1 LYHGESDNVN
11 DNHNPDLFVT
21 NLAAI
26 AKNYP
31 GKPIFQTEYDRG
43 DWFNTAWLMHNALV
57 HGNVSAYL
65 YWGLFWDVQT
75 GSPLVALENPW
86 NRSGWKTSEGYRM
99 TDAYY
104 AFRQFSKFIDPGWKR
119 ITATVDS
126 NPLRISAFISADGDS
141 LTAVALNVSQTPVPL
156 SLDLGGYL
164 VSSGRMIRT
173 SQAEKGVDLGPFD
186 ASIQIDLPGRSIT
199 TIVLQGTPSAV
210 KREESRPSGFF
221 LESNYPN
228 PFNSQTFIRFG
239 LSRRTDAVLRFADLM
254 GRTVRELRL
263 GVLPAGTHRVR
274 FNATGLAAGV
284 YVFRL
289 ETGEGM
295 SAAGKMILS
304 K

>member
-1 LYHGESDNVN
+1 
-11 DNHNPDLFVT
+11 
-21 NLAAI
+21 
-26 AKNYP
+26 
-31 GKPIFQTEYDRG
+31 
-43 DWFNTAWLMHNALV
+43 
-57 HGNVSAYL
+57 VSAYL